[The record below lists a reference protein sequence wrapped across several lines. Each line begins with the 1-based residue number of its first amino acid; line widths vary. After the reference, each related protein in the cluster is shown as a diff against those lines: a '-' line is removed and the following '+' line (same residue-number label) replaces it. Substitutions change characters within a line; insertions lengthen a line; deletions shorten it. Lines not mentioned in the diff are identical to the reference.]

1 MEQKVVGSYPTFDT
15 KNGKTATG
23 VQRKWLNPMH
33 LRMNMES
40 SILPRVTRFGS
51 KLHGGLSGS

>member
-1 MEQKVVGSYPTFDT
+1 
-15 KNGKTATG
+15 
-23 VQRKWLNPMH
+23 MH